1 MTSQHDIVKKK
12 IDSLNQFSNDTDTR
26 LNKMSAFKSDL
37 ELQLEDNKNIL
48 IKRLGEVVNQQE
60 KEKATLELKVK
71 DCIQRMESVQLCFES
86 FEEKKTEDKIEEL
99 ETKMKD
105 HIQKVVND
113 SLKFK
118 FNEMELSLSK

>member
-1 MTSQHDIVKKK
+1 
-12 IDSLNQFSNDTDTR
+12 
-26 LNKMSAFKSDL
+26 
-37 ELQLEDNKNIL
+37 
-48 IKRLGEVVNQQE
+48 
-60 KEKATLELKVK
+60 
-71 DCIQRMESVQLCFES
+71 LCFES
-86 FEEKKTEDKIEEL
+86 LEEKKTEDKIEEL